1 MLNHNNLHTTVW
13 MNLKHCWI
21 DEPYIYIYI
30 YIYIYVYISSC
41 SMIPFTESSC
51 TGKTIA

>member
-13 MNLKHCWI
+13 MNVKHCWI
-21 DEPYIYIYI
+21 DEPYI
-30 YIYIYVYISSC
+30 YISSC